1 VGRRGALPLPAT
13 PAVPTVRPSNKHCYR
28 PDFAGAGSGGAA
40 LLGAQMNGIPSSEE
54 LRRIGL
60 RTAPTPLSNEATAPD
75 DEHLLPLYI
84 NLRLRY
90 LGLPPFP
97 LKESHAALDSLTSG
111 LIALSREKDRL
122 LSRFL
127 CPADRRIQNYLD
139 RLLGEAAPQLP
150 TTTFVL
156 DRHGLARTLSLPPDR
171 DHFESAIVH
180 SYRVRQ
186 GVLHN
191 PRSDRRTTKGLFH
204 VAEGGLPIPDDK
216 KAVPLAVF
224 GRLLD
229 HALRPPPEL
238 TALPFLSTLPAQ
250 VTAPEGGASG
260 TATHDAPASA
270 PAQPKGCFLSLLLRP
285 VICPAVP
292 GVSSE
297 KSMEIR
303 FFAPGNLV
311 CNLDFVESI
320 FGNAGDPRLPENDAA
335 LDPEHWSGHTGCVIL
350 APQLTR
356 LTKRELGLPR
366 WDEASPRQQRDGM
379 CWHEP
384 DECYNDGQAFKIT
397 ARDASGVIITL
408 LSDNYFGYC
417 KKEVKTQISYA
428 TNLYG
433 LAEEEHAGGALLF
446 NRYDLSED
454 FKATRVLKKY
464 PHRFEEA
471 LALLGERAVPQPDGS
486 AIDRD
491 YPGIVYVPAE
501 SRFTLTGGAA
511 VTWEHEGRSV
521 TQLLRPDTVYILPS
535 GYKVHLEKPRG
546 SRSWRLVG
554 TNAECMLAHK
564 PCTVSGGGKSE
575 ISKSLSDATLTGPVF
590 VMDFENDFAQVA
602 ALLARDYS
610 TRFGDPARHGSD
622 RRPILSNERSLGSV
636 IKLLTPSRAEFSP
649 DYNAWLQTIPQHI
662 KELVFTVKRFYRP
675 EWGEDWLSHFGVDIV
690 NGTPANELRFEG
702 QRIDANF
709 LRVGFLPDGG
719 WRTFGL
725 RMDFHPAHK
734 IQVEDDITSS
744 VVVPRDQLVGGLGR
758 FDGFSATLEKPSL
771 KFVHN
776 CEYRLFQRPDEAI
789 RRGYD
794 HQTESDFAQADNF
807 FSNYEALTAADA
819 RALVEDALRLDQF
832 TAPMQAVIRRACD
845 GTPDYFVSSAHP
857 RLVDGQPSK
866 NPRYLQVRSNLRN
879 PRETYVAK
887 IGLHLFRQVPLGQ
900 PVHTPV
906 NAVLAGRRNNPASPS
921 SGIRSLA
928 VYGPLHYMEL
938 PELFMEFI
946 CSLTGKSPSTT
957 GAGSEGALTKGPFN
971 ALAPIYDLNATLVSY
986 AVTGYAGFLSSAGC
1000 VGPQARVD
1008 HDISLL
1014 IPEVWCRMGAHER
1027 SPAALIAEGYLERC
1041 EDFEHAGRPVLA
1053 SRLGYR
1059 ITRRFVSHFCGRLFN
1074 HPHVIFTEDMLRPE
1088 QQSLDEFAD
1097 GLENIVTTQRSV
1109 AEHYFA
1115 DGSIDL
1121 ACPPLRA
1128 LLHLMRDGHYQGQ
1141 TLASPEFRAHF
1152 DTRTILESDWYH
1164 ARLAAKQQIDC
1175 AQWAQHCAYL
1185 EDFLHRDSYASEA
1198 RRLGIAGRLRAARA
1212 RLAHVQ
1218 APAYLDELRGT
1229 LGAEPCLAP
1238 AP

>member
-1 VGRRGALPLPAT
+1 
-13 PAVPTVRPSNKHCYR
+13 
-28 PDFAGAGSGGAA
+28 
-40 LLGAQMNGIPSSEE
+40 MNGIPSSEE

-60 RTAPTPLSNEATAPD
+60 RSSASTESPTPEDEA
-75 DEHLLPLYI
+75 LLPLYI

-97 LKESHAALDSLTSG
+97 LQEGAAALDTLTSG

-139 RLLGEAAPQLP
+139 RLLGEGAPQLP
-150 TTTFVL
+150 HTTFVL

-171 DHFESAIVH
+171 DHFESAIVS

-191 PRSDRRTTKGLFH
+191 PRSDRRTTQGLFH
-204 VAEGGLPIPDDK
+204 IAEGGLPIPDDK
-216 KAVPLAVF
+216 KAVPLDVF

-229 HALRPPPEL
+229 HALRPTAEL
-238 TALPFLSTLPAQ
+238 MELPFLSTTPKPAH
-250 VTAPEGGASG
+250 AA
-260 TATHDAPASA
+260 H
-270 PAQPKGCFLSLLLRP
+270 AQPTGCFLSLLLRP

-292 GVSSE
+292 GVSPE

-350 APQLTR
+350 APHLTR
-356 LTKRELGLPR
+356 LTKRELGLPH
-366 WDEASPRQQRDGM
+366 WDQASPRQQRDGM
-379 CWHEP
+379 CWREP
-384 DECYNDGQAFKIT
+384 SELYNDGQAFKIT

-433 LAEEEHAGGALLF
+433 LAEEEHAGGALIF
-446 NRYDLSED
+446 TRYDLSED
-454 FKATRVLKKY
+454 FKANRILKKY
-464 PHRFEEA
+464 PHRLDEA
-471 LALLGERAVPQPDGS
+471 LALLGDRALPQPDGS
-486 AIDRD
+486 ALDRD
-491 YPGIVYVPAE
+491 HPDIVYVPAE

-511 VTWEHEGRSV
+511 VTWQHAGRTV
-521 TQLLRPDTVYILPS
+521 TQLLRPGHVYILPS
-535 GYKVHLEKPRG
+535 GYKVHLEKPRD
-546 SRSWRLVG
+546 SRTWRLVG

-575 ISKSLSDATLTGPVF
+575 ISKSLSDAILAGPVF
-590 VMDFENDFAQVA
+590 VMDFESDFTQVA
-602 ALLARDYS
+602 ELLARDYS
-610 TRFGDPARHGSD
+610 TRFRDTTRHGSD
-622 RRPILSNERSLGSV
+622 QRPILSNERSLGSV
-636 IKLLTPSRAEFSP
+636 IKLLTPSRAEFSA
-649 DYNAWLQTIPQHI
+649 DYNDWLQTIPQHI

-675 EWGEDWLSHFGVDIV
+675 EWGDDWRTHFGVDIV

-702 QRIDANF
+702 HRIDANF

-725 RMDFHPAHK
+725 RMDFQPALK

-744 VVVPRDQLVGGLGR
+744 VVVPRKQLASGLGR
-758 FDGFSATLEKPSL
+758 LDGLSSTTAEPSL

-794 HQTESDFAQADNF
+794 HQTESDFAQEDNF
-807 FSNYEALTAADA
+807 FSNYEALTPADA

-832 TAPMQAVIRRACD
+832 TAPMQALIRRACS
-845 GTPDYFVSSAHP
+845 GKPDYFVSSAHP
-857 RLVDGQPSK
+857 RIVDGQPSK

-879 PRETYVAK
+879 PRETYIAK
-887 IGLHLFRQVPLGQ
+887 IGLHLARRVPLDQ
-900 PVHTPV
+900 PVHTPI
-906 NAVLAGRRNNPASPS
+906 NAVLAGRRNNPAAPK

-971 ALAPIYDLNATLVSY
+971 ALPPIYDLNATLVSY
-986 AVTGYAGFLSSAGC
+986 AVTGYPGFLSSAGC
-1000 VGPQARVD
+1000 VGPKARVD

-1014 IPEVWCRMGAHER
+1014 IPEVWCRIGPQER
-1027 SPAALIAEGYLERC
+1027 VPASLIAEGHLERC
-1041 EDFEHAGRPVLA
+1041 EDFEHAGRRVLA

-1059 ITRRFVSHFCGRLFN
+1059 ITRRFVSHFCGRVFN
-1074 HPHVIFTEDMLRPE
+1074 HPHVIFTDDMLRPE

-1097 GLENIVTTQRSV
+1097 GIDNIVSTQRAV

-1115 DGSIDL
+1115 DGSIAL

-1128 LLHLMRDGHYQGQ
+1128 LLHLMRDGHYEGE
-1141 TLASPEFRAHF
+1141 TLAAPAFRARF
-1152 DTRTILESDWYH
+1152 DAAAILDSDWYH
-1164 ARLAAKQQIDC
+1164 DRLTAKQRIDS
-1175 AQWAQHCAYL
+1175 AQWSTHCSYL
-1185 EDFLHRDSYASEA
+1185 EAFLARDSYAAEA
-1198 RRLGIAGRLRAARA
+1198 QRLGIATRLHAARK

-1218 APAYLDELRGT
+1218 SPAYLDELRGT
-1229 LGAEPCLAP
+1229 IGAEPALAP
-1238 AP
+1238 KAD

>member
-1 VGRRGALPLPAT
+1 
-13 PAVPTVRPSNKHCYR
+13 
-28 PDFAGAGSGGAA
+28 
-40 LLGAQMNGIPSSEE
+40 MNGIPSSQE

-60 RTAPTPLSNEATAPD
+60 HSSATSAQAVPPE
-75 DEHLLPLYI
+75 DESLLPLYI

-90 LGLPPFP
+90 LGMPTFP
-97 LKESHAALDSLTSG
+97 LQEGPAALDALTSG

-127 CPADRRIQNYLD
+127 CPADRRIQSYLD

-150 TTTFVL
+150 STTFIL

-171 DHFESAIVH
+171 DHFKSAIVS

-191 PRSDRRTTKGLFH
+191 PSSDRRTTQGLFH
-204 VAEGGLPIPDDK
+204 IAEGGLPVPDDK

-224 GRLLD
+224 GRLLA
-229 HALRPPPEL
+229 HALRPPADLME
-238 TALPFLSTLPAQ
+238 LPFLSTLPKTEA
-250 VTAPEGGASG
+250 GGASSP
-260 TATHDAPASA
+260 T
-270 PAQPKGCFLSLLLRP
+270 GCFLSLLLRP

-297 KSMEIR
+297 KAMEIR

-311 CNLDFVESI
+311 SNLDFVESI

-350 APQLTR
+350 APHLTR
-356 LTKRELGLPR
+356 LTKRELGLPY

-379 CWHEP
+379 CWREP
-384 DECYNDGQAFKIT
+384 DERYNDGQAFKIT
-397 ARDASGVIITL
+397 ARDTSGVIITL

-428 TNLYG
+428 ANLYG
-433 LAEEEHAGGALLF
+433 LAEEEHAGGALIF
-446 NRYDLSED
+446 TRYDLSED
-454 FKATRVLKKY
+454 FEPTRVLKKY
-464 PHRFEEA
+464 PHRFDEA
-471 LALLGERAVPQPDGS
+471 LALLGDRALLQPDGC
-486 AIDRD
+486 ALDRD
-491 YPGIVYVPAE
+491 HPDIVYVPAE

-511 VTWEHEGRSV
+511 VTWQHEGRSV
-521 TQLLRPDTVYILPS
+521 TQLLRPGYVYILPS
-535 GYKVHLEKPRG
+535 GYKVHLEKPRD
-546 SRSWRLVG
+546 SRTWRLVG

-575 ISKSLSDATLTGPVF
+575 ISKSLSDAILAGPVF

-610 TRFGDPARHGSD
+610 ARFRAPAQRGKD
-622 RRPILSNERSLGSV
+622 QRPILSNERSLGSV
-636 IKLLTPSRAEFSP
+636 IKLFTPSRAEFSA
-649 DYNAWLQTIPQHI
+649 DYNDWLQSIPQHI

-675 EWGEDWLSHFGVDIV
+675 EWGDDWRAHFGVDIV

-702 QRIDANF
+702 HRIDASF

-725 RMDFHPAHK
+725 RMDFQPALK

-744 VVVPRDQLVGGLGR
+744 VVIPSKQLKSGLGPL
-758 FDGFSATLEKPSL
+758 DGLSSTTAEPSL

-794 HQTESDFAQADNF
+794 HQTESDFAQEDNF

-832 TAPMQAVIRRACD
+832 TPPMQALIRRACD
-845 GTPDYFVSSAHP
+845 GSPEYFVSSAHP
-857 RLVDGQPSK
+857 RLVEGRPSK
-866 NPRYLQVRSNLRN
+866 NPRYLQVRSSLRN
-879 PRETYVAK
+879 PRESEIAK
-887 IGLHLFRQVPLGQ
+887 IGLHLARRVPLGQ

-906 NAVLAGRRNNPASPS
+906 NAVLAGRRNNPAAPK

-928 VYGPLHYMEL
+928 VYGPLHYMDL

-971 ALAPIYDLNATLVSY
+971 ALPPIYDLNATLVSY
-986 AVTGYAGFLSSAGC
+986 AVTGSPGFLSSAGC

-1014 IPEVWCRMGAHER
+1014 IPEVWCRMRPQER
-1027 SPAALIAEGYLERC
+1027 TPAALIAEGYLERC

-1059 ITRRFVSHFCGRLFN
+1059 ITRRFVSHFCGRIFN

-1088 QQSLDEFAD
+1088 RQSLDAFAD
-1097 GLENIVTTQRSV
+1097 GLDNIVSTQRSV

-1115 DGSIDL
+1115 DDSIAL

-1128 LLHLMRDGHYQGQ
+1128 LLHLMRDGHYEGE
-1141 TLASPEFRAHF
+1141 TLADAAFRARF
-1152 DTRTILESDWYH
+1152 DTATILDSDWYRD
-1164 ARLAAKQQIDC
+1164 RLVAKQRIDS
-1175 AQWAQHCAYL
+1175 AQWTAHCDYL
-1185 EDFLHRDSYASEA
+1185 KHFLERDSYADEA
-1198 RRLGIAGRLRAARA
+1198 QRLGIAERLRSAQA

-1218 APAYLDELRGT
+1218 SPAYLEELRGT
-1229 LGAEPCLAP
+1229 LGAEPALAP
-1238 AP
+1238 KPE

>member
-1 VGRRGALPLPAT
+1 
-13 PAVPTVRPSNKHCYR
+13 
-28 PDFAGAGSGGAA
+28 
-40 LLGAQMNGIPSSEE
+40 MNGIPSPEE

-60 RTAPTPLSNEATAPD
+60 RSTPATATEAAPPD
-75 DEHLLPLYI
+75 DESLLPLYI

-97 LKESHAALDSLTSG
+97 LQESAAALDTLTSG

-139 RLLGEAAPQLP
+139 RLLGESAPQLP

-171 DHFESAIVH
+171 DHFESEIVS

-191 PRSDRRTTKGLFH
+191 PRSDRRTTQGLFH
-204 VAEGGLPIPDDK
+204 IAEGGLPIPDDK
-216 KAVPLAVF
+216 KSVPLAVF

-229 HALRPPPEL
+229 HALRPPSDLME
-238 TALPFLSTLPAQ
+238 LPFLSTLPKPTR
-250 VTAPEGGASG
+250 TADADPSATALRAS
-260 TATHDAPASA
+260 PN
-270 PAQPKGCFLSLLLRP
+270 GCFLSLLLRP
-285 VICPAVP
+285 VICPAVS
-292 GVSSE
+292 GVSPE

-311 CNLDFVESI
+311 SNLDFVESI
-320 FGNAGDPRLPENDAA
+320 FGNSGDPRLPENDAA
-335 LDPEHWSGHTGCVIL
+335 LAPEHWSGHTGCVIL
-350 APQLTR
+350 APHLTR
-356 LTKRELGLPR
+356 LTKRELGLPH

-379 CWHEP
+379 CWRDP
-384 DECYNDGQAFKIT
+384 DERYNDGQAFKVT

-433 LAEEEHAGGALLF
+433 LAEEEHAGGALIF
-446 NRYDLSED
+446 TRYDLSED
-454 FKATRVLKKY
+454 FEPSRVLKKY
-464 PHRFEEA
+464 PQRFDEA
-471 LALLGERAVPQPDGS
+471 LALLGECALPQPDGC

-491 YPGIVYVPAE
+491 HPGIIYVPAE
-501 SRFTLTGGAA
+501 SHFTLTGGAA
-511 VTWEHEGRSV
+511 VTWQHEGRTVSHLI
-521 TQLLRPDTVYILPS
+521 QPDQVYILPS
-535 GYKVHLEKPRG
+535 GYKVHLEKPRD
-546 SRSWRLVG
+546 SRTWRLVG

-575 ISKSLSDATLTGPVF
+575 ISKSLSDAILAGPVF
-590 VMDFENDFAQVA
+590 VMDFENDFDQVA
-602 ALLARDYS
+602 ALLNRDYS
-610 TRFGDPARHGSD
+610 ARFRDTARHGSD
-622 RRPILSNERSLGSV
+622 QRPILSNERSLGSV
-636 IKLLTPSRAEFSP
+636 IKLLTPSRAEFSA
-649 DYNAWLQTIPQHI
+649 DYNDWLQTIPQHI

-675 EWGEDWLSHFGVDIV
+675 EWGDDWRAHFGVDIV

-702 QRIDANF
+702 HRIDASF

-725 RMDFHPAHK
+725 RMDFQPALK

-744 VVVPRDQLVGGLGR
+744 VVVPRNQLASGLGKL
-758 FDGFSATLEKPSL
+758 DGLSSTNAEPSL

-794 HQTESDFAQADNF
+794 HQTESDFAQEDNF
-807 FSNYEALTAADA
+807 FSNYEALTTADA
-819 RALVEDALRLDQF
+819 QVLVEDALRLDQF
-832 TAPMQAVIRRACD
+832 TPPMQALIRRACA
-845 GTPDYFVSSAHP
+845 GKPDYFVSSAHP
-857 RLVDGQPSK
+857 RLVDGRPSK
-866 NPRYLQVRSNLRN
+866 NPRYLQVRSSLRT
-879 PRETYVAK
+879 PRENYIAK
-887 IGLHLFRQVPLGQ
+887 IGLHLARGVPLDQ

-906 NAVLAGRRNNPASPS
+906 NAVLAGRRNNPAAPKA
-921 SGIRSLA
+921 GIRSLA

-971 ALAPIYDLNATLVSY
+971 ALPPIYDLNATLVSY

-1000 VGPQARVD
+1000 VGPKARVD

-1014 IPEVWCRMGAHER
+1014 VPEVWCRMRPHER
-1027 SPAALIAEGYLERC
+1027 VPAALIAEGYLERC
-1041 EDFEHAGRPVLA
+1041 EDFEHAGRTVLA

-1059 ITRRFVSHFCGRLFN
+1059 ITRRFVSHFCGRVFN

-1097 GLENIVTTQRSV
+1097 GLDNIVSTQRSV

-1115 DGSIDL
+1115 DGSVAL

-1128 LLHLMRDGHYQGQ
+1128 LLHLMRDGHYKGQ
-1141 TLASPEFRAHF
+1141 RLADPAFRAHF
-1152 DTRTILESDWYH
+1152 DTAAILDSDWYRD
-1164 ARLAAKQQIDC
+1164 RLAAKQRIDC
-1175 AQWAQHCAYL
+1175 AQWRSHCDYL
-1185 EDFLHRDSYASEA
+1185 DTFLNRDSYAAEA
-1198 RRLGIAGRLRAARA
+1198 QRLGIAERLRAARE
-1212 RLAHVQ
+1212 RLSHVQ
-1218 APAYLDELRGT
+1218 SPAYLDELRGT
-1229 LGAEPCLAP
+1229 LGAEPSLAP
-1238 AP
+1238 DAK